1 MAREHLQH
9 DYCTT
14 PCVPWCYEIITDLCL
29 DPQVTWAMEVLKLG
43 LSVLWMDMD
52 IYFHASPFNFF
63 TSLLSDADFII
74 QTELWDHT
82 HSFRGE
88 RGNGYND
95 GVSGI

>member
-1 MAREHLQH
+1 MM
-9 DYCTT
+9 
-14 PCVPWCYEIITDLCL
+14 CL
-29 DPQVTWAMEVLKLG
+29 NPQVTWAMELLKLG

-63 TSLLSDADFII
+63 TSLPSDADFII

-88 RGNGYND
+88 RGKGYN
-95 GVSGI
+95 GCVSGYLTIHL

>member
-1 MAREHLQH
+1 
-9 DYCTT
+9 
-14 PCVPWCYEIITDLCL
+14 
-29 DPQVTWAMEVLKLG
+29 MEVLKLG

-63 TSLLSDADFII
+63 TSLPTDADFVI

-88 RGNGYND
+88 RGFERVAK
-95 GVSGI
+95 GVTSTAAGVRVGRMVSKGGQGKAEWLRCAVIWR